1 MPPYGSGGRD
11 DSMSDE
17 RLAHILNEASSLMKS
32 SGGSSMHAQH
42 EHQRR
47 SSTIP
52 EDSRS
57 NDDSKSP
64 HQPCSSP
71 FYKEHHSKSQG
82 ETVMPGQG
90 HMRPDEMNPEKM
102 ARLYQE
108 LMARAPREAFPG
120 FVFPKFVIFQNKQ
133 FSK

>member
-1 MPPYGSGGRD
+1 MCFLDSGLPPYGGGRD

-17 RLAHILNEASSLMKS
+17 RIAHILNEASSLMKT
-32 SGGSSMHAQH
+32 SGPGGLHQH
-42 EHQRR
+42 QEHQRR
-47 SSTIP
+47 ASTIP

-64 HQPCSSP
+64 HQPCASP
-71 FYKEHHSKSQG
+71 FLRDHHSKSQG
-82 ETVMPGQG
+82 ETPMPGQQ
-90 HMRPDEMNPEKM
+90 HLRPDDMNPEKM

-120 FVFPKFVIFQNKQ
+120 
-133 FSK
+133 

>member
-1 MPPYGSGGRD
+1 MLILDSGLPPYGTGGGGRD

-17 RLAHILNEASSLMKS
+17 RIAHILNEASSLMKS
-32 SGGSSMHAQH
+32 SGPSAMHH

-47 SSTIP
+47 ASTIP

-90 HMRPDEMNPEKM
+90 HLRPDEMNPEKM

-120 FVFPKFVIFQNKQ
+120 
-133 FSK
+133 

>member
-1 MPPYGSGGRD
+1 
-11 DSMSDE
+11 MSDE
-17 RLAHILNEASSLMKS
+17 RIAHILNEASSLMKS
-32 SGGSSMHAQH
+32 SGPSGLH
-42 EHQRR
+42 EHHQRR
-47 SSTIP
+47 ASTIP

-71 FYKEHHSKSQG
+71 FFKEHNSKSLG
-82 ETVMPGQG
+82 ETVMPGQS
-90 HMRPDEMNPEKM
+90 HLRPDDMNPEKM

-120 FVFPKFVIFQNKQ
+120 
-133 FSK
+133 

>member
-1 MPPYGSGGRD
+1 
-11 DSMSDE
+11 MSDE
-17 RLAHILNEASSLMKS
+17 RIAHILNEASSLMKS
-32 SGGSSMHAQH
+32 SAAGGASSLHASQL

-47 SSTIP
+47 SSTLG

-71 FYKEHHSKSQG
+71 FFKDHHNKSQG

-90 HMRPDEMNPEKM
+90 HLRGDDMNPEKM

-120 FVFPKFVIFQNKQ
+120 
-133 FSK
+133 